1 MKWMMKTLIA
11 SLTASLLLTAC
22 SDPEPSCSNNCDQ
35 KDGSVYKSLEG
46 PVDRS
51 KSKEY

>member
-1 MKWMMKTLIA
+1 MKWVMKTFIT
-11 SLTASLLLTAC
+11 SLTALLLTAC
-22 SDPEPSCSNNCDQ
+22 SDPEPSCSNNSDQ

-51 KSKEY
+51 KSREY